1 MSADLAR
8 DGLGLVVDGD
18 DAGPPGLDRH
28 HQGVL
33 PAAPRPALR
42 LAAHQGGAGV
52 VRVRDTWGPA
62 PVGDQGPG
70 GRLERGTR
78 AQDGGASVEVLEAD
92 LRNPEDRVF
101 LRIKEEK
108 KSTET

>member
-52 VRVRDTWGPA
+52 VRVWDTRGAA
-62 PVGDQGPG
+62 PVGNQGSG

-101 LRIKEEK
+101 LRIKEQK
-108 KSTET
+108 KGYF

>member
-1 MSADLAR
+1 MSTDLAR

-33 PAAPRPALR
+33 PAAPRPTLR

-52 VRVRDTWGPA
+52 VRLGVTWDPRGAA

-78 AQDGGASVEVLEAD
+78 AQDGGASVEVLETD

-101 LRIKEEK
+101 LRIKN
-108 KSTET
+108 

>member
-52 VRVRDTWGPA
+52 VRLRVTRDPRGPA

-70 GRLERGTR
+70 GRLER
-78 AQDGGASVEVLEAD
+78 
-92 LRNPEDRVF
+92 
-101 LRIKEEK
+101 
-108 KSTET
+108 